1 MQLTIILFSNIISTI
16 WKFKAARADR
26 EIKLLVTR
34 CDICN
39 NRITGAQDDLESQID
54 MLKETCD
61 SPRLV
66 LCNLCESEYQIPSWV
81 NATNS
86 RRSAITYD
94 ANV

>member
-1 MQLTIILFSNIISTI
+1 MRPELTIILFTNIISTI

-39 NRITGAQDDLESQID
+39 NRITRAQDDLESQID
-54 MLKETCD
+54 ILKETCD
-61 SPRLV
+61 SPRLI
-66 LCNLCESEYQIPSWV
+66 LCDLFESEYQIPSWV

-86 RRSAITYD
+86 SRSATYSP
-94 ANV
+94 